1 MNTQTKHVLIIEDE
15 PDIREAIAEAVASAG
30 YQTST
35 ANNGEEGLAMAL
47 EQHPDLILLDLVM
60 PVMDGRQA
68 LKKLREDPWGKDAR
82 VVVLTSMDDVENIA
96 SSHKHTI
103 EDYIIKPHASLDEI
117 LQKVRLALHASE
129 H

>member
-96 SSHKHTI
+96 SSHEHTI

>member
-15 PDIREAIAEAVASAG
+15 PDILEAMAEAVASAG

-82 VVVLTSMDDVENIA
+82 VVVLTSMDDAENIA
-96 SSHKHTI
+96 SSHEYTI
-103 EDYIIKPHASLDEI
+103 EDYIIKSHASLDEI

>member
-15 PDIREAIAEAVASAG
+15 PDIREAMAEAVASAG

-35 ANNGEEGLAMAL
+35 ANNGEEGLAMAF

-96 SSHKHTI
+96 SSHEYTI
-103 EDYIIKPHASLDEI
+103 EDYIIKSHASLDEI

>member
-15 PDIREAIAEAVASAG
+15 PDILEAMAEAVASAG

-35 ANNGEEGLAMAL
+35 ANNGEEGLAMAF

-96 SSHKHTI
+96 SSHEYTI
-103 EDYIIKPHASLDEI
+103 EDYIIKSHASLDEI